1 VDKENSSSSVAEILE
16 RIRER
21 LRDQTQTRPSTP
33 DSNSQTS
40 SASANLAVLRQLA
53 ADAEAAGQRIGRVN
67 PRPPGLG
74 NNLIQLI
81 KKLMRRT
88 LGWYTR
94 PLVDYHAATMQ
105 FLLQAIQILERQEAQ
120 LRSLEEGM
128 ATVAADLAG
137 LREQLQSRLSGIERQ
152 LEISP
157 RGG

>member
-1 VDKENSSSSVAEILE
+1 
-16 RIRER
+16 
-21 LRDQTQTRPSTP
+21 
-33 DSNSQTS
+33 
-40 SASANLAVLRQLA
+40 VLRQFA
-53 ADAEAAGQRIGRVN
+53 AEAEAAGRRFGQVN

-94 PLVDYHAATMQ
+94 PLVDYHAATTH
-105 FLLQAIQILERQEAQ
+105 FLLQAIQILESQEAQ
-120 LRSLEEGM
+120 LRASEEGM

-137 LREQLQSRLSGIERQ
+137 LREQLQLRLLGIERQ
-152 LEISP
+152 LEISQ